1 MRRWSWL
8 LGLLLVAAP
17 NLGAQALMPSRFSL
31 PAPVVGGDAPE
42 LLPGPRICG
51 ATKRSAVIR
60 GAVYGFVVV
69 GGTAFVVYLV
79 RGVRRVAAFQS
90 GTQYA
95 PVLELAAVG
104 AVVGGVLEGMEWERQ
119 CG

>member
-1 MRRWSWL
+1 MRRWYWL
-8 LGLLLVAAP
+8 LSLLLVTAP
-17 NLGAQALMPSRFSL
+17 KLDAQALLPSRFSL
-31 PAPVVGGDAPE
+31 PAPVVAGDAPK
-42 LLPGPRICG
+42 LLPGPRICR
-51 ATKRSAVIR
+51 ATKRAAVIP
-60 GAVYGFVVV
+60 GAIYGFVVV
-69 GGTAFVVYLV
+69 GGSAFVVYLV
-79 RGVRRVAAFQS
+79 RGVRRIAAFQS